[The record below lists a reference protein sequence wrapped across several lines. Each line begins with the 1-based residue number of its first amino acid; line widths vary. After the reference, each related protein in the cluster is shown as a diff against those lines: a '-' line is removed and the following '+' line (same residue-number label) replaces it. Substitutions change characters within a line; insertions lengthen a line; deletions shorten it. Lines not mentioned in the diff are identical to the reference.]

1 MLNNTGNSEAL
12 SQFRRLYDVID
23 RGDVSLLQGSIHM
36 VVSSQTADGLAERIR
51 ELGSPLHVRDM

>member
-1 MLNNTGNSEAL
+1 MLNHTGNSEAL
-12 SQFRRLYDVID
+12 SQFRRLHDVID